1 MTRHRL
7 ALFDCDGTLADSQ
20 HEIVTAM
27 NEAFAACGLD
37 SPPAHFVRSIIGLSV
52 PRAVRTLAPHLDPD
66 RQDRL
71 GDAYRDAYFAA
82 RTAAGAQPEP
92 LYDGIVPML
101 DQLTADGW
109 LLGIATG
116 KSQRGLIRLLTAHGI
131 LDRFVTLQT
140 ADFHPSKPDPA
151 MVHAA
156 LAETGCAAQSTVVI
170 GDTSFDMAMARA
182 AGAEALGVVWGY
194 HDPAELSAH
203 GARMV
208 ADQVADLPSLLL
220 SLMERPA

>member
-1 MTRHRL
+1 M
-7 ALFDCDGTLADSQ
+7 
-20 HEIVTAM
+20 
-27 NEAFAACGLD
+27 
-37 SPPAHFVRSIIGLSV
+37 
-52 PRAVRTLAPHLDPD
+52 
-66 RQDRL
+66 QDRL